1 FQHLP
6 LAEPM
11 GAEALERWMR
21 ALLTARLLAGE
32 QLKAVDPAKIAAF
45 CGSPLYARMRA
56 ARRLWREGPV
66 SFRLPAEE
74 VYADRPE
81 AREAAGESVLVQ
93 GVIDCLFEEGDG
105 LVLLDYKTDADRGIG
120 WEMAAEEHRFQLET
134 YGAAIGRILGR
145 PVKEGHIWFVEGGLA
160 VRLF

>member
-1 FQHLP
+1 MDV
-6 LAEPM
+6 EDVR
-11 GAEALERWMR
+11 RWMR
-21 ALLTARLLAGE
+21 TLLDARLLAEE
-32 QLKAVDPAKIAAF
+32 QLRAVDPAKIAAF
-45 CGSPLYARMRA
+45 CESPLHTRMRA
-56 ARRLWREGPV
+56 ARRLWREMPF

-81 AREAAGESVLVQ
+81 ARETAGESVLVQ

-120 WEMAAEEHRFQLET
+120 WEMTAEEHRFQLET

-145 PVKEGHIWFVEGGLA
+145 PVKEGHVWFVEGGLA